1 VRPHRWRATTV
12 GTRLA
17 AAILGVALACAAVAL
32 GLNYLLV
39 RDALLEASPDVE
51 ALDADQPAAGPPDVL
66 EELDRSVRDDTLR
79 TLATRSLVSL
89 AVTFAAGLVVS
100 RMLARRALRP
110 IDAIS
115 AVIDECSE
123 HDLSRRVDVRE
134 PDDELARL
142 SRTVNRTLSR
152 LEEGFERQRLFV
164 ANASHELRTP
174 LTLIRSSADVALNR
188 RDPSDDDHR
197 NALSTIEAAA
207 RRTQALLDRLL
218 ALARLDRRGIG
229 SGLVALDEIAL
240 AALDHVA
247 VEVGNPHGV
256 RVDRDVAPAPA
267 VGDGPLI
274 EAAVRNLID
283 NAHRHNI
290 RGGRVELS
298 TGTGGAESWVRV
310 VNTGERIDEDAT
322 DVLLQPFTRRSPST
336 SGTGLGLAIAARI
349 AAVHGGEL
357 TISSR
362 DGGGLDAR
370 LTLPAPDPAP
380 T

>member
-1 VRPHRWRATTV
+1 MTV
-12 GTRLA
+12 GARLA

-39 RDALLEASPDVE
+39 REALREASPDVE
-51 ALDADQPAAGPPDVL
+51 ALDIDRPPGSPPDVL
-66 EELDRSVRDDTLR
+66 QELDRSVRDDTLR
-79 TLATRSLVSL
+79 TLASRSLVSL

-110 IDAIS
+110 IDEIT
-115 AVIDECSE
+115 AVIEDCSE
-123 HDLSRRVDVRE
+123 HDLSRRVDVRG

-174 LTLIRSSADVALNR
+174 LTLVRSSADVALTR
-188 RDPSDDDHR
+188 RDAREDDYR
-197 NALSTIEAAA
+197 SALTTIEAAA

-218 ALARLDRRGIG
+218 ALARLDRHRIG
-229 SGLVALDEIAL
+229 TDLVALDEIAL
-240 AALDHVA
+240 AALEDVA
-247 VEVGNPHGV
+247 LELGNPFGL
-256 RVDRDVAPAPA
+256 RFDARTSRAPV

-283 NAHRHNI
+283 NAHRHNVA
-290 RGGRVELS
+290 GGRVELS
-298 TGTGGAESWVRV
+298 AGTSGDESWVRV
-310 VNTGERIDEDAT
+310 VNTGEPIDADAT

-336 SGTGLGLAIAARI
+336 TGSGLGLAIAARI
-349 AAVHGGEL
+349 AEAHDGTL
-357 TISSR
+357 AIRPR
-362 DGGGLDAR
+362 DGGGLDVR
-370 LTLPAPDPAP
+370 LTLPARQP
-380 T
+380 TPNSGAGVD